1 MCVCVCVCVCLST
14 SHSSSSLCDVPE
26 FRAAAALDDSDIKEE
41 LLQKDSIAVSH
52 ILCNRM

>member
-1 MCVCVCVCVCLST
+1 MCEHI
-14 SHSSSSLCDVPE
+14 HSSPLLCDIPE
-26 FRAAAALDDSDIKEE
+26 FLAAAAAAEAALDDGDIKEE